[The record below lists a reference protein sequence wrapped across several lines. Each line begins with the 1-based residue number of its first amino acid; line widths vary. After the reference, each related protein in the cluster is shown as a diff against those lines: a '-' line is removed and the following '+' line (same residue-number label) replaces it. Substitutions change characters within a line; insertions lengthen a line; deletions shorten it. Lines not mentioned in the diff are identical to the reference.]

1 MEKKKTG
8 LAQCVCQ
15 ALLRSTGL
23 ATLGL
28 VKAYRTQTHPAP
40 SLEVRGEAGRHVQCS
55 SYLPSVVFLSLD
67 FGPCSWLD
75 VSAPFSFESAK
86 DLSSLAFAHREV
98 LFMSRRLK
106 ITVCTTYKGHL
117 SPPRRVGLALRL
129 ATVWEGSG
137 AVFSG
142 SDIINNI
149 VYAVSTFLGL
159 CLCRP

>member
-1 MEKKKTG
+1 MWLSG
-8 LAQCVCQ
+8 LAQKHG
-15 ALLRSTGL
+15 AGNSGL
-23 ATLGL
+23 SNGL
-28 VKAYRTQTHPAP
+28 QNSDPSRAFPWGQRWSRTTCPVF
-40 SLEVRGEAGRHVQCS
+40 LC
-55 SYLPSVVFLSLD
+55 LPSVVFLSLLD
-67 FGPCSWLD
+67 LVRGWTFLPLSVASQQRTWLPLRLLTVRSFSCSD
-75 VSAPFSFESAK
+75 VWK
-86 DLSSLAFAHREV
+86 
-98 LFMSRRLK
+98 M
-106 ITVCTTYKGHL
+106 TVCTTYKGHL